1 MQHNNWGRD
10 RDLLAE
16 AYLQTA
22 NAAPPE
28 DEANYSIEDFETE
41 EAAEDELTIGGHK
54 YEVGSNDPR
63 EDGIIIKI
71 EKFPNGYMIT
81 GGIYSEP
88 EDFVRNPENPNEGY
102 GYALDLE
109 GNPMDEDDLED
120 DLGEDGEDKTGDMS
134 DADLLKHAR
143 TADGNLKPE
152 ARDALAKLYGNE
164 DGEHKEDGEHREEE
178 ASNYM

>member
-1 MQHNNWGRD
+1 MQHNNWGKD
-10 RDLLAE
+10 RDFLAE

-71 EKFPNGYMIT
+71 DKFPNGYMIT

-120 DLGEDGEDKTGDMS
+120 GLGEDGEDKTGYMS

-143 TADGNLKPE
+143 TADDNLRPE
-152 ARDALAKLYGNE
+152 ARDALAKLYG
-164 DGEHKEDGEHREEE
+164 REEE